1 MKVRYILSH
10 IAVALLATVVTLFVV
25 VPKQDLNVLK
35 LQQLK
40 AIIDAEFVEKEYD
53 QVAMYDA
60 AAAAMVES
68 LGNRWSYYI
77 SAEEYG
83 SYEER
88 RENIY
93 VGIGV
98 TISTRED
105 GYIDI
110 QQVEFDGPAYEAGI
124 LPGDILLAV
133 DGADVANMSLDEVR
147 NMVSGKSGTQVQL
160 QLRRGEETI
169 TLSPYRGEI
178 PVPVTTGTMLEGNVG
193 LVQIANFDDR
203 CKTETIAVIEELI
216 GQGAKALIFDV
227 RYNPGGYTREMVG
240 LLDYLLPEVVVFRSQ
255 DRNGNESL
263 KHSDANC
270 LDMPMAVLLNA
281 DSYSAAELFA
291 VGLQEYDA
299 AIVVGEQSMG
309 KCHYQYTYE
318 LFDGSAVL
326 LSAGSYTSPKG
337 VNLEGAG
344 VTPDVVVPVDEEMY
358 WKIYAGYVTPQ
369 EDPQIQAA
377 LNALKTQE

>member
-77 SAEEYG
+77 PASAYG

-110 QQVEFDGPAYEAGI
+110 QRVEPDGPAYEVGI
-124 LPGDILLAV
+124 LPGDILVAV
-133 DGADVANMSLDEVR
+133 EGADVANMSLDEVR
-147 NMVSGKSGTQVQL
+147 NMVSGEAGTQVQL
-160 QLRRGEETI
+160 QLRRGEETV
-169 TLSPYRGEI
+169 TLSPYRRAI
-178 PVPVTTGTMLEGNVG
+178 QVAVTTGTMLEGNVG

-255 DRNGNESL
+255 DRDGNETL

-299 AIVVGEQSMG
+299 AIVVGEPSMG

-337 VNLEGAG
+337 VNLEGVG

-358 WKIYAGYVTPQ
+358 WQIYAGYVTPQ

>member
-1 MKVRYILSH
+1 MNVRYILNH

-40 AIIDAEFVEKEYD
+40 AVIDAEFVEKEYD

-77 SAEEYG
+77 PASAYG

-110 QQVEFDGPAYEAGI
+110 QRVEPDGPAYEVGI
-124 LPGDILLAV
+124 LPGDILVAV
-133 DGADVANMSLDEVR
+133 EGADVANMSLDEVR
-147 NMVSGKSGTQVQL
+147 NMVSGEAGTQVQL

-169 TLSPYRGEI
+169 TLSPYRRAI
-178 PVPVTTGTMLEGNVG
+178 QVAVTTGTMLEGNVG

-255 DRNGNESL
+255 DRDGNETL

-299 AIVVGEQSMG
+299 AIVVGEPSMG

-337 VNLEGAG
+337 VNLEGVG

-358 WKIYAGYVTPQ
+358 WQIYAGYVTPQ

>member
-60 AAAAMVES
+60 AAAAMVDS

-110 QQVEFDGPAYEAGI
+110 QRVEPDGPAYEVGI
-124 LPGDILLAV
+124 LPGDILVAV
-133 DGADVANMSLDEVR
+133 EGADVANMSLDEVR
-147 NMVSGKSGTQVQL
+147 NMVSGEAGTQVQL

-169 TLSPYRGEI
+169 TLSPYRRAI
-178 PVPVTTGTMLEGNVG
+178 QVAVTTGTMLEGNVG

-255 DRNGNESL
+255 DRDGNETL

-299 AIVVGEQSMG
+299 AIVVGEPSMG

-337 VNLEGAG
+337 VNLEGVG

-358 WKIYAGYVTPQ
+358 WQIYAGYVTPQ